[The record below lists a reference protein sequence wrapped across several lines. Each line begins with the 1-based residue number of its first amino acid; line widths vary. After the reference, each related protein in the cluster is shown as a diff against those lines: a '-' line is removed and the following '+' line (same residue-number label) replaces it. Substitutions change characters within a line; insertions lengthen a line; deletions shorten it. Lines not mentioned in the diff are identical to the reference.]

1 MKSGNNRLLAGVSIM
16 ASTALVLAAFSL
28 VWLSPREAAT
38 AKAQADTP
46 KPSQITV
53 RGSGSISVKPD
64 TLVMTVGASIQDTTV
79 KAAQTQVTAIIDAI
93 EAKLKA
99 AGVAEKD
106 YKTVQYGVEPVMDYG
121 SSPEKGGAGTPKL
134 IGFRVINMLEVTL
147 RDITKATDL
156 LDQLTTSGVNTIY
169 NISYTLADADSLSKQ
184 AYDKAVKDAEERAT
198 RLAGLSNMNLGRIIS
213 VTEPSANQPGIL
225 YGEMG
230 KGAAAG
236 GGVFPGQQNLQID
249 VIVSYEATAK

>member
-1 MKSGNNRLLAGVSIM
+1 MKSESSRLLAGVSIM
-16 ASTALVLAAFSL
+16 ASTALVLAAFSV
-28 VWLSPREAAT
+28 VWLSPREAST
-38 AKAQADTP
+38 AKAQADSI

-64 TLVMTVGASIQDTTV
+64 TLVMTVGASIQDSTV
-79 KAAQTQVTAIIDAI
+79 KAAQAQVTAVMDSI
-93 EAKLKA
+93 EAKIKA

-106 YKTVQYGVEPVMDYG
+106 YKTVQYNVEPVMDYG
-121 SSPEKGGAGTPKL
+121 SSPEKGGAGAPKL
-134 IGFRVINMLEVTL
+134 VGFRVINMLEVTL
-147 RDITKATDL
+147 RDTTRAPDL
-156 LDQLTTSGVNTIY
+156 LDELTSAGVNTIY

-198 RLAGLSNMNLGRIIS
+198 RLASLSNMNLGRIIS
-213 VTEPSANQPGIL
+213 VTEPSANQLGIL
-225 YGEMG
+225 YGDMG
-230 KGAAAG
+230 KGAGG